1 MLAAAGPAVGGM
13 LGLAWAIAEA
23 DTLRQGGAGVVLLLI
38 ALGWIG
44 CGLWV
49 WPTHLL
55 SLVCGWSLGWPWGAA
70 VALCT
75 ATSAAPLGYA
85 AGKWLAGEASRAW
98 ASRYPRGAAVL
109 EAVTRAS
116 PRRAAWLIALLRLSP
131 IVPYGAT
138 NVLAAAV
145 AVPGKPFVLGTAL
158 GLAPRVAVV
167 AGLGAGLESLDL
179 SQPTNW
185 TLAAIGMIATLLLIL
200 TLGWVT
206 RDALR
211 RSAATPP
218 SPVEATTS
226 ID

>member
-1 MLAAAGPAVGGM
+1 MALRSTVKGRDFISKLGRPAGLIVLAAAGPAVGGM

-55 SLVCGWSLGWPWGAA
+55 SLVCGWSLGWPW
-70 VALCT
+70 
-75 ATSAAPLGYA
+75 
-85 AGKWLAGEASRAW
+85 
-98 ASRYPRGAAVL
+98 GAAVL

-185 TLAAIGMIATLLLIL
+185 TLAAIGMTATLLLIL